1 MVDKTLRIT
10 DVSLV
15 LDLLS
20 PRKAAKLGMV
30 PLMHSSWNQII
41 EELEEFLK
49 LKDLVGVQGF
59 KGILLRIMTRA
70 CCVFKI

>member
-30 PLMHSSWNQII
+30 PLTDPSWNQIL

-49 LKDLVGVQGF
+49 LKDLVGV
-59 KGILLRIMTRA
+59 
-70 CCVFKI
+70 

>member
-1 MVDKTLRIT
+1 VPSD
-10 DVSLV
+10 
-15 LDLLS
+15 
-20 PRKAAKLGMV
+20 PRLMIIHERHAVCVV